1 MSANDKV
8 EQLLELL
15 SQVEDKAKAVSGDA
29 AHKDAQVASYSAEVK
44 YLKHKVTRLEEW
56 SKKLR
61 AQLADE
67 LSHHA
72 RYNAVRAEVKEF
84 LNEEKRDKL
93 LVQTRER
100 AKKVLV
106 TLVKEQDALC
116 AEFDKAEK
124 EMDKGHEKKMQKLRD
139 EIKEAARVAV
149 AHVRQP
155 SGKASS
161 PIGKT
166 DKNGKAKG
174 KKGDKGEKKKMITV
188 PRARF
193 IRDITPQYNEEKAKA
208 VAAGKEFPPLFTYV
222 KKPWDEMDPAEKKRK
237 YEDPYEAEKKQRA
250 QEEGEEGATKK
261 KSKKEPKAAAK
272 KDDDD
277 DASGSESAGDDS
289 ANEESGGEE
298 GNASDSEEE
307 GEDGNDSEED
317 KNSDDDGEG
326 KEEEEEDEDK
336 KVPGDSDGEGGND
349 SD

>member
-1 MSANDKV
+1 MPANEKV
-8 EQLLELL
+8 EQLFALL
-15 SQVEDKAKAVSGDA
+15 CQVEEKANAVAGEA
-29 AHKDAQVASYSAEVK
+29 AYKDAQVASFSVEVK

-56 SKKLR
+56 GKKLK

-106 TLVKEQDALC
+106 TLLKEQDALC

-124 EMDKGHEKKMQKLRD
+124 EADKGHEKKMQKLKD

-149 AHVRQP
+149 AQVRQP
-155 SGKASS
+155 SGKTSS
-161 PIGKT
+161 PIGKA

-174 KKGDKGEKKKMITV
+174 KKGDKGEKKRMITV

-208 VAAGKEFPPLFTYV
+208 LAAGKEFPPLFTYV

-237 YEDPYEAEKKQRA
+237 YVDPYEEEKKQRA
-250 QEEGEEGATKK
+250 QEEGEEGTPNKK
-261 KSKKEPKAAAK
+261 KSKKDKPK
-272 KDDDD
+272 KDEE
-277 DASGSESAGDDS
+277 SGSESAGDDS
-289 ANEESGGEE
+289 ANDESGGEE
-298 GNASDSEEE
+298 GNGSDSDDEGEGNKSEEE
-307 GEDGNDSEED
+307 KD
-317 KNSDDDGEG
+317 SDDDED
-326 KEEEEEDEDK
+326 KEDDEDK
-336 KVPGDSDGEGGND
+336 KVPDDSDAEDGND
-349 SD
+349 TD